1 MTELQY
7 NHTLQGIKAGKRLIK
22 TILIIDD
29 SPIARKMLKSC
40 LPMDQGYEFH
50 EAGDGKQGYEK
61 YQELNPDVTFMDLTM
76 PVMTGYESIEKIIE
90 FDKNAVIIV
99 VTADVQMKAIKTV
112 MDSGAF
118 MVLKKPL
125 KRDEIQSALLKAQD
139 ALQAEI

>member
-1 MTELQY
+1 M
-7 NHTLQGIKAGKRLIK
+7 NNI
-22 TILIIDD
+22 ILIVDD

-40 LPMDQGYEFH
+40 LPKDEGFEFH
-50 EAGDGKQGYEK
+50 EAGDGKEGFEK

-90 FDKNAVIIV
+90 FDKDALIIV

-118 MVLKKPL
+118 MVLRKPL
-125 KRDEIQSALLKAQD
+125 KKEEINMALTKALDTLKQVT
-139 ALQAEI
+139 

>member
-1 MTELQY
+1 M
-7 NHTLQGIKAGKRLIK
+7 NNM
-22 TILIIDD
+22 ILIVDD

-40 LPMDQGYEFH
+40 LPKDQGLEYH
-50 EAGDGKQGYEK
+50 EAGDGKEGFEK

-90 FDKNAVIIV
+90 FDKDALIIV

-118 MVLKKPL
+118 MVLRKPL
-125 KRDEIQSALLKAQD
+125 KKEEINMALDKALSTLKQTT
-139 ALQAEI
+139 